1 MKNKNVMGSGAARF
15 PCMIEPEA
23 ARFPC
28 MIEPA
33 WLPVRSGKR

>member
-1 MKNKNVMGSGAARF
+1 MKNKNVMGSGALQNKNV
-15 PCMIEPEA
+15 MGSGA